1 MTREH
6 LPCAMCERF
15 DTDQYRQQAAAGLGR
30 CTGFDQPSQPEA
42 FVAWDN
48 APCVLFKEARD
59 RAPRA
64 RYVAQQQ
71 AQQQELEKA

>member
-6 LPCAMCERF
+6 DPCAMCESF
-15 DTDQYRQQAAAGLGR
+15 LVPLDGAPTGQ
-30 CTGFDQPSQPEA
+30 CT
-42 FVAWDN
+42 AWGEPKPWN
-48 APCVLFKEARD
+48 GQIGVLFKEAKD

-64 RYVAQQQ
+64 RYVAMQQ

>member
-6 LPCAMCERF
+6 LPCAMCAYFTLTRPNLPAGHGWCTVFERV
-15 DTDQYRQQAAAGLGR
+15 TPWNGQIG
-30 CTGFDQPSQPEA
+30 
-42 FVAWDN
+42 
-48 APCVLFKEARD
+48 VLLKEARD

-71 AQQQELEKA
+71 EKAQA

>member
-6 LPCAMCERF
+6 DPCAMCERF
-15 DTDQYRQQAAAGLGR
+15 TLNRADLPPGHGW
-30 CTGFDQPSQPEA
+30 CT
-42 FVAWDN
+42 AWERATPWN
-48 APCVLFKEARD
+48 GQIGVLFKEAKD

-64 RYVAQQQ
+64 RYVAMQQ

>member
-6 LPCAMCERF
+6 DPCAMCERF
-15 DTDQYRQQAAAGLGR
+15 IVPADGTPTGYCTTWQQQKPWNGQIG
-30 CTGFDQPSQPEA
+30 
-42 FVAWDN
+42 
-48 APCVLFKEARD
+48 VLFKEAKD

-71 AQQQELEKA
+71 EQQQELEKA

>member
-6 LPCAMCERF
+6 DPCAMCANF
-15 DTDQYRQQAAAGLGR
+15 TVPADGAPTGM
-30 CTGFDQPSQPEA
+30 CT
-42 FVAWDN
+42 AWDEPKPWN
-48 APCVLFKEARD
+48 GQIGVLFKEAKD

-71 AQQQELEKA
+71 AQQQETATA

>member
-1 MTREH
+1 MSAYD
-6 LPCAMCERF
+6 PCAMCERF
-15 DTDQYRQQAAAGLGR
+15 TLNRADLPPGHGW
-30 CTGFDQPSQPEA
+30 CT
-42 FVAWDN
+42 AWERATPWN
-48 APCVLFKEARD
+48 GQIGVLFKEAKD

>member
-1 MTREH
+1 MTTAH
-6 LPCAMCERF
+6 DPCAMCECYTLNR
-15 DTDQYRQQAAAGLGR
+15 ASLPAGHGW
-30 CTGFDQPSQPEA
+30 CT
-42 FVAWDN
+42 AWGEQKPWDGQIG
-48 APCVLFKEARD
+48 VLFTEARD

>member
-1 MTREH
+1 MTTAH
-6 LPCAMCERF
+6 DPCAFCERF
-15 DTDQYRQQAAAGLGR
+15 TTAKHPEQAAAGLGR
-30 CTGFDQPSQPEA
+30 CTGFDQPGRPEA

-71 AQQQELEKA
+71 EKAQA

>member
-1 MTREH
+1 MTAH
-6 LPCAMCERF
+6 DPCVHCERF
-15 DTDQYRQQAAAGLGR
+15 SIPGHPQQAAAGLGR
-30 CTGFDQPSQPEA
+30 CTGFDQPGQPEA

-71 AQQQELEKA
+71 AKTNNETETV

>member
-6 LPCAMCERF
+6 DPCAMCERF
-15 DTDQYRQQAAAGLGR
+15 ILSRADLPPGHGW
-30 CTGFDQPSQPEA
+30 CTAWEQPKPWNGQIG
-42 FVAWDN
+42 
-48 APCVLFKEARD
+48 VLFKEATD

-71 AQQQELEKA
+71 ANNEKQKETA